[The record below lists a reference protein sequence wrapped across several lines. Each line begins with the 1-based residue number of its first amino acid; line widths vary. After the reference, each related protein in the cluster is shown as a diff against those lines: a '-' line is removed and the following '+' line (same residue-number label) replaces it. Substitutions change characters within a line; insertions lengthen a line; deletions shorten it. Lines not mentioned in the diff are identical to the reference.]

1 MCTPFVSDF
10 SYSGCKMCI
19 PLLGRRF
26 GFRESFFRTVQK
38 VLPRFGGRFLDWP
51 VPQAVFFLQCF
62 WGIHFWAFFAAMC
75 CRLFCGIFGWR
86 VGVLFSLSWNRCCA
100 RVFCGLSRVL
110 FFEVFPNC
118 LRGLLV
124 VGSRAAG
131 QTHAALLFFFSSFHL
146 SDDKK
151 VDSQR
156 ARRARPGAAGGPLSP
171 SALAVDFFVIRQMK
185 KRRKRKGARPRGL
198 DFDTY
203 KRLRIV
209 LRFHR

>member
-1 MCTPFVSDF
+1 MAKKLSAQKTRKILHCLWDRPVAPATKTWEHFLPKLGSTFYPVCELFLDTFSKLSKMCTPFVSDF

-131 QTHAALLFFFSSFHL
+131 QTHAALLFFFFFFSFE
-146 SDDKK
+146 
-151 VDSQR
+151 
-156 ARRARPGAAGGPLSP
+156 
-171 SALAVDFFVIRQMK
+171 
-185 KRRKRKGARPRGL
+185 
-198 DFDTY
+198 
-203 KRLRIV
+203 
-209 LRFHR
+209 